1 MSPEFNEKVDETNLD
16 IFVERALIATTKD
29 ESVDVLIR
37 FWKPMA
43 RPKGGWL
50 CLYKIIGVGDEK
62 LHYAAGI
69 DSIQSLQ
76 LAMYAV
82 GAELSGFPKEWKLT
96 FLGENHFGFPCNIKE
111 ATGSCPYCMSG
122 EAE

>member
-16 IFVERALIATTKD
+16 IFAERALTATIKD
-29 ESVDVLIR
+29 KSVDVLIR

-43 RPKGGWL
+43 HPKGGWA
-50 CLYKIIGVGDEK
+50 CLYKIIGVGDGK

-69 DSIQSLQ
+69 DAIQSVQ

-82 GAELSGFPKEWKLT
+82 GAELSVFQKELKLT
-96 FLGENHFGFPCNIKE
+96 FLGENHLGFPCNIKE
-111 ATGSCPYCMSG
+111 ATGSCPYCKSG